1 MRAAVYEKYG
11 PPEVL
16 RIKDVDIPSIKEDGV
31 LVKIHASTVTP
42 LDYRFRN
49 GKTKLARLI
58 MTGLF
63 RPKVKAQVLGV
74 GISNSII

>member
-16 RIKDVDIPSIKEDGV
+16 RIKDIDIPSIKEDEV
-31 LVKIHASTVTP
+31 LVKVHASTVTP

-63 RPKVKAQVLGV
+63 RHKVQVLG
-74 GISNSII
+74 N